1 MRTIKFILFF
11 LPFIMKAQT
20 VDLLNAINFH
30 NTVRTYQSN
39 PILAYDDGLSLSAE
53 EWANVIINTGN
64 FDIDPNLPNGMG
76 QNLFSI
82 EQQQAKHIVT

>member
-20 VDLLNAINFH
+20 VDLLNAVNFH

-53 EWANVIINTGN
+53 QWANVIINTGN

-82 EQQQAKHIVT
+82 EHQ